1 MNMNQNSDELD
12 RNWQNSAQGQ
22 MGSMKKDAKRKL
34 FIRDFLRNKDVAPWF
49 RGTSIFHLQGSNQL
63 FNAIHDDIEQRTTH
77 RVKYCLHMIGLE
89 PMVSS
94 KDLKCLLQLSR
105 GNDLAFLWFLME
117 MCYKSPN
124 QSKYNLNEQLICSA
138 ICHLDMITTLRE
150 LDKIVPKVCG
160 GKTVSKPFPKQPQL
174 FSRNSRSKYELK
186 NGATV
191 CKLPYFEKMKRPQRR
206 EHDFNA
212 GRRVA
217 YAVIRNA
224 IASIFDDLG
233 AAKLEPGTLRMLCS
247 YHKNLKQIEER
258 YIRQFKIKTRE
269 RCLKRSFDN
278 AAAIAKQRGCRINDY
293 LQCEIDKQL
302 FSFRSQTAKI
312 RKEFTLS
319 TIVNNCDQVAL
330 SAGEDGNSGNVLM
343 DATMTE
349 PYGDL
354 GCDECNMS
362 IHDLI
367 AKDVHLSKTV
377 FENLKHSQLNDTH
390 VNLLMSGKS
399 TSQMSIFTAKHLHAV
414 DIIGPSQSFFN
425 ASSYNKPYQF
435 DYRKIF
441 HCNQKDN
448 AFLKEDSQKL
458 RIAFIEALD
467 MDISYLNELQNA
479 ASNLIIGVGEC
490 ASQIWKSKLK
500 EYKSEQVYRNA
511 SEASKQPP
519 PVNAEDKNVLD
530 KMLAKAFQSMRR
542 NPKFVLAQLP
552 EAHKLPMLRE
562 WIARRFGKV
571 YSPKDRRTSYRY
583 SLKIFHALDRMS
595 FDFPTPTA
603 DRLGNNQFVDYNC
616 KKYLAKKIKHIKER
630 FWRRLDNAIMKQS
643 RTYWF
648 AMRGYLCSGPGPPR
662 QTFFAYMPSRLRD
675 IQRFRPWKFSE
686 HRPDKAE
693 RDKRRL

>member
-22 MGSMKKDAKRKL
+22 TGSMKKDAKRKL

-49 RGTSIFHLQGSNQL
+49 RGTSIFHLQGSNKL

-117 MCYKSPN
+117 MCYKNPN

-160 GKTVSKPFPKQPQL
+160 GKTVSNPIPQQPLVGDDKTVSKPFPKQPQL

-206 EHDFNA
+206 GKSMTIDVPNLKVQFNTYSAYVDPIHIVHNECNRWYAEHDFNA

-302 FSFRSQTAKI
+302 CSFRSQTAKI

-343 DATMTE
+343 GAAMTE
-349 PYGDL
+349 PCGDL
-354 GCDECNMS
+354 GCDECNM
-362 IHDLI
+362 LI
-367 AKDVHLSKTV
+367 QDVQLSKTV
-377 FENLKHSQLNDTH
+377 FENLKHSPINDTH

-399 TSQMSIFTAKHLHAV
+399 TSQMSIFTAKHLHVA
-414 DIIGPSQSFFN
+414 DITGPSQSFFN
-425 ASSYNKPYQF
+425 ASSNNKPYQF

-441 HCNQKDN
+441 HCKQKDN
-448 AFLKEDSQKL
+448 AFLKEETA
-458 RIAFIEALD
+458 R
-467 MDISYLNELQNA
+467 
-479 ASNLIIGVGEC
+479 NL
-490 ASQIWKSKLK
+490 
-500 EYKSEQVYRNA
+500 
-511 SEASKQPP
+511 
-519 PVNAEDKNVLD
+519 
-530 KMLAKAFQSMRR
+530 
-542 NPKFVLAQLP
+542 
-552 EAHKLPMLRE
+552 E
-562 WIARRFGKV
+562 W
-571 YSPKDRRTSYRY
+571 P
-583 SLKIFHALDRMS
+583 SLKH
-595 FDFPTPTA
+595 
-603 DRLGNNQFVDYNC
+603 
-616 KKYLAKKIKHIKER
+616 
-630 FWRRLDNAIMKQS
+630 
-643 RTYWF
+643 
-648 AMRGYLCSGPGPPR
+648 
-662 QTFFAYMPSRLRD
+662 
-675 IQRFRPWKFSE
+675 
-686 HRPDKAE
+686 
-693 RDKRRL
+693 

>member
-160 GKTVSKPFPKQPQL
+160 GKTVSKPFPKQPQ
-174 FSRNSRSKYELK
+174 
-186 NGATV
+186 
-191 CKLPYFEKMKRPQRR
+191 
-206 EHDFNA
+206 
-212 GRRVA
+212 
-217 YAVIRNA
+217 NA

-425 ASSYNKPYQF
+425 APSYNKPYQF